1 MSLSA
6 CPDCGG
12 NLGRDAQKCRCGWKS
27 GAAQSES
34 NGGTPCAADPACRY
48 FGRLWNRN
56 LLPHQ
61 RICVDHHYIAINQD
75 TTLAHCPTIPPAP
88 LRIVNPKNVTGER

>member
-6 CPDCGG
+6 CPDCGAS
-12 NLGRDAQKCRCGWKS
+12 LGRNASKCRCGWVTGPAKS
-27 GAAQSES
+27 EAT
-34 NGGTPCAADPACRY
+34 GGTPCAADPSCRY
-48 FGRLWNRN
+48 YGRLWNRN

-75 TTLAHCPTIPPAP
+75 TTLANCPTIPPAP
-88 LRIVNPKNVTGER
+88 IRTLIAKPVAGRD